1 MITVVITVVSV
12 IAFTVTITV
21 RFNTNS
27 PTPTSPARN
36 GGGSPMRTVKLKSLA
51 KLNLDLRI
59 LHKREDGFHELRT
72 VFQTISLHDTI
83 EIEYEKSRKTRLTID
98 GNLQIPDNLILR
110 AAQAVVDASKTTA
123 TVHFRLTKKIPMGGG
138 LGGGSSNAAAVLIA
152 LPVLMGV
159 M

>member
-72 VFQTISLHDTI
+72 VFQTISLHD
-83 EIEYEKSRKTRLTID
+83 EIRLRLSRKPGISLSVQ
-98 GNLQIPDNLILR
+98 GNQSLAGEPRQKNL
-110 AAQAVVDASKTTA
+110 
-123 TVHFRLTKKIPMGGG
+123 
-138 LGGGSSNAAAVLIA
+138 
-152 LPVLMGV
+152 
-159 M
+159 